1 MQPVTPISGLD
12 DAELSVVDPVF
23 VLCHARSGST
33 LLRFLLDAHQ
43 DLACPPETN
52 LSALCAQLA
61 TVWSMIEGAPLSAN
75 RGDEPPAIPDAAI
88 AGTRETMDRIV
99 GRYLQR
105 RGKLRYCDK
114 SLGTARYAELITRV
128 YPAAKFLCLYRHP
141 MDVIASGLEACPFG
155 LTGYGFDS
163 YNATT
168 PGNAVLALARYWVD
182 NTAATLAVE
191 ERFGDRCLRVRY
203 EDLVTD
209 PEGTAAR
216 IFTFLDADQVPAISS
231 LCFSEER
238 ERSGPADYKI
248 WYTSEVSTDSIGRG
262 WSIPIA
268 MIAPQVLATINEL
281 ADKLGFLSID
291 GTWGTSAPPKDM
303 RVTDGDPPSD
313 AHVPTPDG
321 QTNVAER
328 RVGASSEP
336 MNSKALSIRLRD
348 GLAGLT
354 PMDIEN
360 WGPSVADAFSVIWV
374 PRDPTESTARWLVDL
389 RGRTVSFIS
398 HDQDDSGWDVI
409 GSADA
414 WDQVTGGRVNLSVAL
429 RSCQIRYCDG
439 DDPGPLATEARLRIL
454 AYLLGLGTWGRGPI
468 DAQAG

>member
-128 YPAAKFLCLYRHP
+128 YPAAKFLCMYRHP

-182 NTAATLAVE
+182 N
-191 ERFGDRCLRVRY
+191 
-203 EDLVTD
+203 
-209 PEGTAAR
+209 
-216 IFTFLDADQVPAISS
+216 
-231 LCFSEER
+231 
-238 ERSGPADYKI
+238 
-248 WYTSEVSTDSIGRG
+248 
-262 WSIPIA
+262 
-268 MIAPQVLATINEL
+268 
-281 ADKLGFLSID
+281 
-291 GTWGTSAPPKDM
+291 
-303 RVTDGDPPSD
+303 
-313 AHVPTPDG
+313 
-321 QTNVAER
+321 
-328 RVGASSEP
+328 
-336 MNSKALSIRLRD
+336 
-348 GLAGLT
+348 
-354 PMDIEN
+354 
-360 WGPSVADAFSVIWV
+360 
-374 PRDPTESTARWLVDL
+374 
-389 RGRTVSFIS
+389 
-398 HDQDDSGWDVI
+398 
-409 GSADA
+409 
-414 WDQVTGGRVNLSVAL
+414 
-429 RSCQIRYCDG
+429 
-439 DDPGPLATEARLRIL
+439 
-454 AYLLGLGTWGRGPI
+454 
-468 DAQAG
+468 